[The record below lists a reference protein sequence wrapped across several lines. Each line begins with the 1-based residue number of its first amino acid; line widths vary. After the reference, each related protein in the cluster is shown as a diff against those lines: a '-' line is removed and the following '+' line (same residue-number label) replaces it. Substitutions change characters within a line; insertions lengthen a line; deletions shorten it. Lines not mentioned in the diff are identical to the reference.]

1 MLKVTVPT
9 STSSSSSSSST
20 LTGNASAT
28 PDYWIDGSNKD
39 SLDDFFEVESEL
51 GRGATSIVYR
61 CIQKGT
67 QKPYAL
73 KVLKKTVDKKIIRTE
88 IGVLL
93 RLSHPNII
101 KLKEIFETQ
110 SEISLVLELV
120 TGGELFDRI
129 VEKGYYSERDAAQA
143 VKQILE
149 AVAYL
154 HAHGIVHRDL
164 KPENL
169 LYATPEPDAP
179 LKIADFGLSKIV
191 EDHVTMKTVCGTP
204 GYCAPEI
211 LRGCAYGPEV
221 DMWSLGVITYILLC
235 GFEPFYDER
244 GDQYMFKRILNCHY
258 RFVSPWWDDVS
269 LNAKD
274 LVRKLIVLD
283 PKKRL
288 TTFQALQHPWVTGK
302 AANFV
307 HMDTAQK
314 KLQEFNARRKL
325 KAAVK
330 AVVASTRLGSASSH
344 SNTCLQDTCPPVS
357 HEDSEGKESSSQK
370 EIESQKQ
377 SSTEVVIAVTEPQD
391 ETDISDKEEPQTEP
405 EASAEA
411 KEEAKAEALPGEEEI
426 MGVSVQEGEGLQ
438 ES

>member
-1 MLKVTVPT
+1 SALRSRCGGGGSPRQ
-9 STSSSSSSSST
+9 
-20 LTGNASAT
+20 ASRYAESHHALLFLLLLLLHLVLRLLVRR
-28 PDYWIDGSNKD
+28 PRRRRRARL
-39 SLDDFFEVESEL
+39 LDRRLQQGHAGPLLRAGVRA
-51 GRGATSIVYR
+51 G
-61 CIQKGT
+61 
-67 QKPYAL
+67 
-73 KVLKKTVDKKIIRTE
+73 TVDKKIVRTE

-101 KLKEIFETQ
+101 KLKEIFETPT
-110 SEISLVLELV
+110 EISLVLELV

-129 VEKGYYSERDAAQA
+129 VEKGYYSERDAADA

-154 HAHGIVHRDL
+154 HANGIVHRDL

-169 LYATPEPDAP
+169 LYATPAPDAP

-191 EDHVTMKTVCGTP
+191 EDQVTMKTVCGTP

-221 DMWSLGVITYILLC
+221 DMWSLGIITYILLC

-244 GDQYMFKRILNCHY
+244 GDQYMFKRILNCEY
-258 RFVSPWWDDVS
+258 DFVSPWWDDVS

-274 LVRKLIVLD
+274 LVKKLIVLD

-288 TTFQALQHPWVTGK
+288 TTLQALQHPWVTGK
-302 AANFV
+302 AANFA
-307 HMDTAQK
+307 HMDNAQK

-330 AVVASTRLGSASSH
+330 AVVASTRLGSASGH
-344 SNTCLQDTCPPVS
+344 SVHDSNKPSRNPSPV
-357 HEDSEGKESSSQK
+357 HDGQ
-370 EIESQKQ
+370 
-377 SSTEVVIAVTEPQD
+377 P
-391 ETDISDKEEPQTEP
+391 EEKHTQE
-405 EASAEA
+405 AEA
-411 KEEAKAEALPGEEEI
+411 APEE
-426 MGVSVQEGEGLQ
+426 MS
-438 ES
+438 

>member
-1 MLKVTVPT
+1 MLKVTMP
-9 STSSSSSSSST
+9 SSSSSSSSSS
-20 LTGNASAT
+20 GSSAAGRSGSAA

-39 SLDDFFEVESEL
+39 TLAHYFELESEL

-61 CIQKGT
+61 CRQKGT
-67 QKPYAL
+67 QKPYAV
-73 KVLKKTVDKKIIRTE
+73 KMLKKTVDKKIVRTE

-101 KLKEIFETQ
+101 KLKEIFETPT
-110 SEISLVLELV
+110 EISLVLELV

-129 VEKGYYSERDAAQA
+129 VEKGYYSERDAADA

-154 HAHGIVHRDL
+154 HANGIVHRDL

-169 LYATPEPDAP
+169 LYATPAPDAP

-191 EDHVTMKTVCGTP
+191 EDQVTMKTVCGTP

-221 DMWSLGVITYILLC
+221 DMWSLGIITYILLC

-244 GDQYMFKRILNCHY
+244 GDQYMFKRILNCEY
-258 RFVSPWWDDVS
+258 DFVSPWWDDVS

-274 LVRKLIVLD
+274 LVKKLIVLD

-288 TTFQALQHPWVTGK
+288 TTLQALQHPWVTGK
-302 AANFV
+302 AANFA
-307 HMDTAQK
+307 HMDNAQK

-344 SNTCLQDTCPPVS
+344 SA
-357 HEDSEGKESSSQK
+357 HESNKPSCNPSPIHDGK
-370 EIESQKQ
+370 
-377 SSTEVVIAVTEPQD
+377 P
-391 ETDISDKEEPQTEP
+391 EEKPTQE
-405 EASAEA
+405 AEA
-411 KEEAKAEALPGEEEI
+411 APEE
-426 MGVSVQEGEGLQ
+426 MS
-438 ES
+438 

>member
-1 MLKVTVPT
+1 M
-9 STSSSSSSSST
+9 S
-20 LTGNASAT
+20 GSAA
-28 PDYWIDGSNKD
+28 PEYWIDGSNKD
-39 SLDDFFEVESEL
+39 TLAHYYELESEL
-51 GRGATSIVYR
+51 GRGATSVVYR
-61 CIQKGT
+61 CRQKGT
-67 QKPYAL
+67 QRPYAV
-73 KVLKKTVDKKIIRTE
+73 KMLKKTVDKKIVRTE

-101 KLKEIFETQ
+101 KLKEIFETPT
-110 SEISLVLELV
+110 EISLVLELV

-129 VEKGYYSERDAAQA
+129 VEKGYYSERDAADA

-154 HAHGIVHRDL
+154 HENGIVHRDL

-169 LYATPEPDAP
+169 LYATPAPDAP

-191 EDHVTMKTVCGTP
+191 DDQVTMKTVCGTP

-221 DMWSLGVITYILLC
+221 DMWSVGIITYILFTGIIQCDLLPRKIASLYSKDVQYSALIKTMAYGRLILCLDSCLLYCHWRFASDECIYNNLFRLC

-244 GDQYMFKRILNCHY
+244 GDQYMFKRILNCDY
-258 RFVSPWWDDVS
+258 DFVSPWWDDVS

-274 LVRKLIVLD
+274 LVKKLIVFD

-288 TTFQALQHPWVTGK
+288 TTQQALQHPWVTGK
-302 AANFV
+302 AANFA
-307 HMDTAQK
+307 HMDNAQK

-330 AVVASTRLGSASSH
+330 AVVASSRLGSAGSHSSH
-344 SNTCLQDTCPPVS
+344 DSNKPSRNPS
-357 HEDSEGKESSSQK
+357 
-370 EIESQKQ
+370 
-377 SSTEVVIAVTEPQD
+377 P
-391 ETDISDKEEPQTEP
+391 
-405 EASAEA
+405 
-411 KEEAKAEALPGEEEI
+411 
-426 MGVSVQEGEGLQ
+426 VQESVCEETPTQETKQVEEGG
-438 ES
+438 S